1 MKTEE
6 AHLQAAQVLKQDH
19 ILRTRLEQVRSRMQT
34 HIADVKREIDSLSEA
49 LTVEYTGHVAL
60 LKQTPKGWACL
71 ACVDSRNLPD
81 DVPEDFD
88 LCLPIPKPE
97 TMPEWEGW

>member
-19 ILRTRLEQVRSRMQT
+19 ILRTRLERVRSRMQT
-34 HIADVKREIDSLSEA
+34 HIADVKREIDSLSKA

-60 LKQTPKGWACL
+60 LKRTPEGWTCL
-71 ACVDSRNLPD
+71 ACVDSRRLPD

-88 LCLPIPKPE
+88 LCLPIPEPE

>member
-6 AHLQAAQVLKQDH
+6 AHLQAAQVLKQDS
-19 ILRTRLEQVRSRMQT
+19 ILRTRLERVRSRMQI

-60 LKQTPKGWACL
+60 LKQTHEGWTCL
-71 ACVDSRNLPD
+71 ACVDSCNLPP

>member
-1 MKTEE
+1 M
-6 AHLQAAQVLKQDH
+6 
-19 ILRTRLEQVRSRMQT
+19 IL
-34 HIADVKREIDSLSEA
+34 I
-49 LTVEYTGHVAL
+49 
-60 LKQTPKGWACL
+60 P
-71 ACVDSRNLPD
+71 PP